1 MKSYKEL
8 IVWQKSFDLAI
19 LIYKVTK
26 EFPKEELF
34 GLTSQM
40 RRAAVSISSNIAEG
54 NTRGGTKEY
63 VQFLRIANSSSAE
76 LESQLLI
83 SEKLCLIKNDD
94 YIRMNILLT
103 EIMKM
108 LSTIIKKLS
117 DNFIK

>member
-8 IVWQKSFDLAI
+8 IVWQKSFDIAI
-19 LIYKVTK
+19 DVYSLTK
-26 EFPKEELF
+26 SFPKEELF

-63 VQFLRIANSSSAE
+63 IQFLRIANSSCAE
-76 LESQLLI
+76 LENQLLI
-83 SEKLCLIKNDD
+83 SEKLGLINNDD
-94 YIRMNILLT
+94 YIRMNALLI

-108 LSTIIKKLS
+108 LSTIIRKLS
-117 DNFIK
+117 E

>member
-8 IVWQKSFDLAI
+8 IVWQKSFDIAI
-19 LIYKVTK
+19 DIYTLTK
-26 EFPKEELF
+26 NFPKEELF

-40 RRAAVSISSNIAEG
+40 RRDAVSISSNIAEG

-63 VQFLRIANSSSAE
+63 IQFLRIANSSCAE
-76 LESQLLI
+76 LENQLLI
-83 SEKLCLIKNDD
+83 SEKLGLIKSDD
-94 YIRMNILLT
+94 YIRMNLLLV

-117 DNFIK
+117 E